1 MLRNPV
7 GIECLEDFALVLST
21 LLQASDPPPRGV
33 RATVHACELAAFG
46 GLHSS

>member
-21 LLQASDPPPRGV
+21 LLEASDLPPHRRMGCSRDV
-33 RATVHACELAAFG
+33 VMQYER
-46 GLHSS
+46 